1 MSNAAV
7 ESTGME
13 FSGEPLESFDSSFE
27 TDSNIE
33 STDNLDWDSIPV
45 GETNDTETNIEES
58 GDQPEDQSSETSGEE
73 VSEASEENSDEESE
87 SSETAE
93 GEAGDSK
100 PEIELEALK
109 NYEVPVVIDGE
120 EVKVPIQ
127 ELINN
132 YSGKQAWDKRFNE
145 LSKARKEF
153 EEEMNEV
160 DGYLNQFA
168 EYFEKGDVYKAME
181 QFASFA
187 NVPAY
192 EMKHRMLAAFK
203 DEFVRIAQMGPEKY
217 NEEYL
222 KAENEYL
229 KQKEAQSQEKLRSEQ
244 AQRELIQKV
253 EAIRNQYGI
262 SAEEYE
268 AASAFLQERLSQ
280 DKDLAKKFPLTPENI
295 AGYVLRYNADLNTQ
309 SILKEVDA
317 SLLDNNALIDTLTDI
332 SISNPQLTRE
342 DLKSMLVEQLQIA
355 KKTQTSQRL
364 VEKVEKKAV
373 KQSTTKKPSSD
384 IKPLESWDDI

>member
-1 MSNAAV
+1 MSDTAV

-13 FSGEPLESFDSSFE
+13 FSEAPVESFDSSFE
-27 TDSNIE
+27 VDGNIE
-33 STDNLDWDSIPV
+33 ATDNLDWDNIPV
-45 GETNDTETNIEES
+45 GEDNDTETNIEES
-58 GDQPEDQSSETSGEE
+58 GNQPEDQSSEASGEE
-73 VSEASEENSDEESE
+73 SSEATEESSDEEGEPSE
-87 SSETAE
+87 APE

-100 PEIELEALK
+100 PEIELDALK
-109 NYEVPVVIDGE
+109 GYEVPVMIDGQ
-120 EVKVPIQ
+120 EVKVPVQ

-145 LSKARKEF
+145 LSNARKEF
-153 EEEMNEV
+153 ETEMNEV

-168 EYFEKGDVYKAME
+168 EHFEKGDVYKAME

-187 NVPAY
+187 NVPSY
-192 EMKHRMLAAFK
+192 EMKHRMMAAFK

-222 KAENEYL
+222 RAENEYL
-229 KQKEAQSQEKLRSEQ
+229 KQKEVQGQEKQRSEQ
-244 AQRELIQKV
+244 AQRELTQKI
-253 EAIRNQYGI
+253 EAIQNQYGI
-262 SAEEYE
+262 SGEEYE

-280 DKDLAKKFPLTPENI
+280 DKDLAEKFPLTPENI

-309 SILKEVDA
+309 SLLKEVDA

-332 SISNPQLTRE
+332 SISNPQLSRE
-342 DLKSMLVEQLQIA
+342 DLKSMLVEQLQLA

-373 KQSTTKKPSSD
+373 KQSTQKPSSG